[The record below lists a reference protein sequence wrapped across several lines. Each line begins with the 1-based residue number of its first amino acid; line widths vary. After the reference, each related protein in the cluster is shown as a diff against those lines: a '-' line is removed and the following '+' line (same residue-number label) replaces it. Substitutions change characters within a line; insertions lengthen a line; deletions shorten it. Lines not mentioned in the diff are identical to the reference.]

1 MSNAYRWSC
10 VNSEVAWSPR
20 DGAQLVSFQGKLFLL
35 GGWNQYA
42 GERTD
47 LAGAGTGSFESEV
60 CSEVWCSD
68 DGGRWYLAATAPWSG
83 RHMHGAVVHDGHI
96 WVIGAENG
104 TPDDVWKSKDGVHW
118 QLVAATVPWP
128 ERGNQLVTVFDGSIW
143 VMGGQT
149 GAAGQSNF
157 VADLKAGKPF
167 PPAPPPLCDVWRTK
181 DGLRWELMTD
191 DAPWAPRGMITGANG
206 GVPVLDGR
214 MWILGGG
221 YVGTGGT
228 TLSTLRYDL
237 EQQPRLET
245 RLFHNDVW
253 SSADGREWI
262 CHLADGIAP
271 WPARSYHDTAAWDGK
286 LWVLGGHRGVAD
298 HAAEIGTDGNRNDV
312 WYSADGEHWQKLPL
326 TPWSSRHACAIHVHD
341 DALFLAAGNA
351 VTISAE
357 QVELG
362 KRDFTHRVEAVWRPG
377 DVWRLDRAAVTGL
390 L

>member
-1 MSNAYRWSC
+1 MRNVYRWSC
-10 VNSEVAWSPR
+10 VSSEVAWSPR

-42 GERTD
+42 GDRTD
-47 LAGAGTGSFESEV
+47 LAGTGTGSFESEV

-68 DGGRWYLAATAPWSG
+68 DGGSWYLAATAPWSG

-104 TPDDVWKSKDGVHW
+104 TPDDVWKSKDGEHW
-118 QLVAATVPWP
+118 QLVASTVPWP

-143 VMGGQT
+143 VMGGQA

-157 VADLKAGKPF
+157 VADFKAGKPF
-167 PPAPPPLCDVWRTK
+167 PVAPPPLCDVWRTK
-181 DGLRWELMTD
+181 DGMRWELMTD

-262 CHLADGIAP
+262 CHIADGMAP

-312 WYSADGEHWQKLPL
+312 WYSTDGEHWQKLPL

-377 DVWRLDRAAVTGL
+377 DVWRLDRAAVTGQL
-390 L
+390 

>member
-167 PPAPPPLCDVWRTK
+167 PPTPPPLCDVWRTK

-262 CHLADGIAP
+262 CHLADGMAP

>member
-1 MSNAYRWSC
+1 MRNVYRWSC
-10 VNSEVAWSPR
+10 VSSEVAWSPR

-68 DGGRWYLAATAPWSG
+68 DGGSWYLAATAPWSS
-83 RHMHGAVVHDGHI
+83 RHMHGAVVHDSHI

-104 TPDDVWKSKDGVHW
+104 TPDDVWKSKDGEHW
-118 QLVAATVPWP
+118 QLVAAAVPWP

-149 GAAGQSNF
+149 GAAVQSNF

-167 PPAPPPLCDVWRTK
+167 PPAAPPLCDVWRTK

-221 YVGTGGT
+221 YVGMGGT

-262 CHLADGIAP
+262 CHLADRMAP

-362 KRDFTHRVEAVWRPG
+362 KRDFTHRVEAMWRPG
-377 DVWRLDRAAVTGL
+377 DVWRLDRAAVTGQL
-390 L
+390 

>member
-10 VNSEVAWSPR
+10 VSSEVAWSPR

-228 TLSTLRYDL
+228 TLSTLRYDH

-262 CHLADGIAP
+262 CHLADGMAP

>member
-262 CHLADGIAP
+262 CHLADGMAP

-357 QVELG
+357 EVELG

>member
-10 VNSEVAWSPR
+10 VSSEVAWSPR

-42 GERTD
+42 GERAD

-221 YVGTGGT
+221 YVGTDGT

-262 CHLADGIAP
+262 CHLADGMAP

>member
-1 MSNAYRWSC
+1 MRNVYRWSC
-10 VNSEVAWSPR
+10 VSSEVAWSPR

-42 GERTD
+42 DERTD

-68 DGGRWYLAATAPWSG
+68 DGGSWYLAATAPWSG
-83 RHMHGAVVHDGHI
+83 RHMHGAVVHDSHI

-118 QLVAATVPWP
+118 QLVAAIVPWP

-167 PPAPPPLCDVWRTK
+167 PPAAPPLCDVWRTK

-191 DAPWAPRGMITGANG
+191 DVPWAPRGMITGANG

-221 YVGTGGT
+221 YVGMGGT

-262 CHLADGIAP
+262 CHLADRMAP

-357 QVELG
+357 QAELG
-362 KRDFTHRVEAVWRPG
+362 KRDFTHRVEAMWRPG
-377 DVWRLDRAAVTGL
+377 DVWRLDRAAVTGQL
-390 L
+390 